1 MKDKIQVIQLTTAT
15 MLTTVGVILG
25 NFSIILP
32 IFSVP
37 ALRLDIVAIPIILAG
52 LILGKWYGMSVGIV
66 IDIVNFLLYGQG
78 VYHVG
83 FTINYAL
90 IGLLAGLIPIFFM
103 NKDFKFIKNTLLIT
117 ASVLVLATIIVLYF
131 LDDVSLGGDSVSLN
145 QEIRIAILS
154 LIVIMTLLTLSFMY
168 LTLRDYKYEIR
179 DMYVVSIMIIL
190 IEFFVIIVLTPIWI
204 QDLFGQPYY
213 IGFLARII
221 RGSLMIP
228 FKIII
233 VLAVINVIKKQQVTS
248 LRGFIES

>member
-1 MKDKIQVIQLTTAT
+1 M
-15 MLTTVGVILG
+15 
-25 NFSIILP
+25 
-32 IFSVP
+32 
-37 ALRLDIVAIPIILAG
+37 
-52 LILGKWYGMSVGIV
+52 
-66 IDIVNFLLYGQG
+66 
-78 VYHVG
+78 
-83 FTINYAL
+83 
-90 IGLLAGLIPIFFM
+90 
-103 NKDFKFIKNTLLIT
+103 
-117 ASVLVLATIIVLYF
+117 IVLYS
-131 LDDVSLGGDSVSLN
+131 LDDLSLGGDSVSLN
-145 QEIRIAILS
+145 LEIRIAIVS
-154 LIVIMTLLTLSFMY
+154 LIVVMTLLTLGFMY

-233 VLAVINVIKKQQVTS
+233 VLAIINVIKKQQVTA